1 MIVTTT
7 QSVEGYR
14 VTGYYGIVFGEV
26 ITGINVFKDIGA
38 GFRNL
43 VGGRSQG
50 YENEL
55 MTARE
60 EALQELE
67 QRASELGAHAVI
79 GVDLDYEVLGQ
90 GNMLMVTASGTA
102 VTVEAL
108 A

>member
-1 MIVTTT
+1 MIITTT
-7 QSVEGYR
+7 QAIEGYK

-26 ITGINVFKDIGA
+26 ITGINFLRDFGA
-38 GFRNL
+38 GIRNI

-55 MTARE
+55 LTART

-67 QRASELGAHAVI
+67 QRATEMGAHAVI

-102 VTVEAL
+102 VTVEPA
-108 A
+108 

>member
-1 MIVTTT
+1 MIITTT
-7 QSVEGYR
+7 QLVEGYR

-55 MTARE
+55 TAARE
-60 EALQELE
+60 EALRELE

-79 GVDLDYEVLGQ
+79 GVDFDYEVLGQ

-102 VTVEAL
+102 VTVEPIS
-108 A
+108 